1 MLGKSVLLVD
11 ITDKVKEL
19 IGESLFFGQVKS
31 TEVEYKAVLP
41 PSRSM
46 AQIISSFANTEG
58 GYLILGIS
66 GIKDGR
72 IEGNGLSEDFHA
84 NTITHKALD
93 LLVPQPKVTYQ
104 YISFNG
110 KKLYVIKIE
119 KSDLPVAIEGKIY
132 KRVNGVIK
140 LTNPVEITFRINGY
154 VRIENINQQLETY
167 KSNAT
172 NAKAKLIEHYQ
183 SILKIMDDL
192 GQILYP
198 EGADRPTSN
207 QEGKVLTR
215 ILFSSFVDNF
225 ETYLSDLLYEIF
237 LANPQTLKSQQ
248 QVTIEEVL
256 NCSDLQEFVKY
267 FAKQKIS
274 KLQKGSVK
282 GFVKEN
288 KQIRDLGVI
297 DENSQ
302 NDIEKILQI
311 RHLYSHRN
319 GIVDE
324 KFLQYYAGQFD
335 LNTEHQ
341 MPISEVCDKL
351 HYLAEVAQRIDVA
364 ATTKYQLA
372 QISN

>member
-1 MLGKSVLLVD
+1 VD
-11 ITDKVKEL
+11 VTNEVEQL
-19 IGESLFFGQVKS
+19 IGQVQS
-31 TEVEYKAVLP
+31 ATLEYKAVLP

-66 GIKDGR
+66 DKGGT
-72 IEGNGLSEDFHA
+72 IEVSGLSEDFHA

-93 LLVPQPKVTYQ
+93 ILIPQPKVRYQ

-110 KKLYVIKIE
+110 KKLYVIKVE
-119 KSDLPVAIEGKIY
+119 KADSPVAIEGKIY
-132 KRVNGVIK
+132 KRAGREIK
-140 LTNPVEITFRINGY
+140 LTNPVEITFKANGY
-154 VRIENINQQLETY
+154 IRIESINKQLEIY

-172 NAKAKLIEHYQ
+172 NAKIKLIEHYQ
-183 SILKIMDDL
+183 SILKIIDDL

-198 EGADRPTSN
+198 ESVNTPTSN

-225 ETYLSDLLYEIF
+225 ETYLSDILYEIF

-256 NCSDLQEFVKY
+256 KCSDLQEFVKY
-267 FAKQKIS
+267 YANQKIS

-282 GFVKEN
+282 GFIKEN
-288 KQIRDLGVI
+288 KQIKDLLI
-297 DENSQ
+297 LDEKSQ
-302 NDIEKILQI
+302 DDIEKILQI

-324 KFLQYYAGQFD
+324 KFLPYSTGQFA

-341 MPISEVCDKL
+341 MSISEICDKL
-351 HYLAEVAQRIDVA
+351 CYLAEVTQRIDVA
-364 ATTKYQLA
+364 ATAKYRLVQM
-372 QISN
+372 SN